1 MQRPYTGLA
10 QIYDYLLSGV
20 DYEEWADYL
29 EDIFRSFQVHPLE
42 KVVDLACGTGNSTFP
57 WAKRGFTVWGVDIS
71 PEMLHWAREKAE
83 QQTLEVAFF
92 QEDLREMKRSFD
104 ADAAVLYQD
113 GLNYMLTYED
123 LERAL
128 RAINF
133 ALRPGGYFV
142 FNLNQVEKLPVSQQ
156 PETAMLEE
164 ENMVLI
170 WESYF
175 KPERK
180 TWVIVLTAFL
190 RTEDGLYK
198 KFKEEHQERSYTR
211 DELEPLLART
221 GWAVQACYRAFSFER
236 PGPADRNIFYV
247 LQKQGE
253 PPCTWR

>member
-1 MQRPYTGLA
+1 MQRPYAGLA

-57 WAKRGFTVWGVDIS
+57 WAKRGYRVWGVDIS
-71 PEMLHWAREKAE
+71 PEMLQWAREKAK
-83 QQTLEVAFF
+83 QQALEVAFF
-92 QEDLREMKRSFD
+92 QEDLREMKRFFD

-123 LERAL
+123 LEQAL

-133 ALRPGGYFV
+133 ALRPGGFFV

-175 KPERK
+175 KPDRK
-180 TWVIVLTAFL
+180 TWVITLTAFL

-198 KFKEEHQERSYTR
+198 KIKEEHQERSYTR
-211 DELEPLLART
+211 DELEPILART

-253 PPCTWR
+253 PSCTWR